1 MIKKPAIV
9 CVDDEKIVLD
19 SLRKELRTAFQN
31 DVLVDIAESGEE
43 ALELI
48 LEHHHDGREVPI
60 IISDY
65 IMPGMK
71 GDDLLREVKKIF
83 PNIYSILLTG
93 QATTEGVGNAVNWGG
108 LYRYISKPWDST
120 DLELTIREAFKSYNK
135 DKEIEQKR
143 LELEIAHEKLKKLD
157 NAKSYF
163 LGLMSHELN
172 TPLNA
177 IYGNAQ
183 LITAFTDD
191 EEVLESAEQ
200 IIIASNR
207 LRKFNDLSLMI
218 TRIRT
223 EKYDMSYCRATI
235 KEIVDSAIM
244 KQATIIKEKNAII
257 DNKIENLELSIN
269 CDEQLII
276 KAIELVINNSVKF
289 ADNQPLIDLTD
300 RLEDHFYTIII
311 TDNGPGF
318 NESDLGTIF
327 DLFSSDDLM
336 HHTEGM
342 GLGLSAAKLI
352 MEAHNGEI
360 IAYNNSNGV
369 GAIVELKFNSA
380 MYN

>member
-1 MIKKPAIV
+1 MTKKPAIV

-19 SLRKELRTAFQN
+19 SLRKEIRTAFQN
-31 DVLVDIAESGEE
+31 DILVDIAESGDE

-48 LEHHHDGREVPI
+48 REHQIDGRDVPI

-71 GDDLLREVKKIF
+71 GDELLREVKKIY
-83 PNIYSILLTG
+83 PDIYSILLTG
-93 QATTEGVGNAVNWGG
+93 QATPEGVGNAVNWSN

-135 DKEIEQKR
+135 DREIEEKR
-143 LELEIAHEKLKKLD
+143 KELEIAHDKLKKLD

-183 LITAFTDD
+183 LISAFTDD

-223 EKYDMSYCRATI
+223 EKYDMSYCSSTI
-235 KEIVDSAIM
+235 KEMIDTAIM
-244 KQATIIKEKNAII
+244 KQATIIKEKSAVI
-257 DNKIENLELSIN
+257 DNNIENLELTLN

-276 KAIELVINNSVKF
+276 KAIELIINNSVKF
-289 ADNQPLIDLTD
+289 AQNEPIIELSDKLGDD
-300 RLEDHFYTIII
+300 YYVVTIA
-311 TDNGPGF
+311 DNGPGF
-318 NESDLGTIF
+318 NEADLGTIF

-360 IAYNNSNGV
+360 LAYNNLSRP
-369 GAIVELKFNSA
+369 GAVVELKFHHSL
-380 MYN
+380 YS